1 MELSFETL
9 QNDSSGRVIF
19 RGVWG
24 SHAFGTAT
32 SESDIDTF
40 GVYVLETETYLS
52 LIEQPTQVSDERNDN
67 RYYSLRNFLE
77 LAANANPN
85 ILDALYLPLDCV
97 LSTSPY
103 WGMIQENRSL
113 FLSRKVCQTY
123 CDYAMGQI
131 KKARGCNKRIHNPQ
145 PEKPPMPEDFCFVL
159 TTSPSGMPMRPI
171 PLRDSGVNLERCHV
185 AALENSGELYRL
197 YDYGASAR
205 GVFRNGMLVCESI
218 PKEDEA
224 SRFVGLM
231 MFSKN
236 AFEQAK
242 SRHRQYWEWRRTRN
256 EARWRSQEA
265 GLLDYDAKNLMH
277 TFRLLYSALN
287 IIVQGEPLVRFTGEK
302 LQELRDIRAGRFS
315 YDELVAKAE
324 SLSEQLA
331 TKCKTST
338 FPESSDIRQVNALL
352 LAITRQW
359 EKDHER
365 HESKITLT

>member
-1 MELSFETL
+1 MEPSF
-9 QNDSSGRVIF
+9 DSLHDDASGMVIF

-32 SESDIDTF
+32 PESDTDTL
-40 GVYVLETETYLS
+40 GVYVLRPEAYLS
-52 LIEQPTQVSDERNDN
+52 LIEPPQQIADERNDN
-67 RYYSLRNFLE
+67 RFYSLRNFLG

-85 ILDALYLPLDCV
+85 ILDALHLPQDCV
-97 LSTSPY
+97 LASTPY
-103 WGMIQENRSL
+103 WEMVQAKRSM

-145 PEKPPMPEDFCFVL
+145 PEEPPTPEDFCFAL
-159 TTSPSGMPMRPI
+159 MTDPSGRPARPV
-171 PLRDSGVNLERCHV
+171 PLKASGIRLERCHA

-197 YDYGASAR
+197 YDYGETAR

-224 SRFVGLM
+224 TRFLTLM
-231 MFSKN
+231 MFNKN

-242 SRHRQYWEWRRTRN
+242 SKHRQYWDWRRTRN

-265 GLLDYDAKNLMH
+265 GLLDYDSKNLMH

-287 IIVQGEPLVRFTGEK
+287 ILTVGEPLVRFSGEK
-302 LQELRDIRAGRFS
+302 LQELRDIRAGRFTYS
-315 YDELVAKAE
+315 ELVTKAE
-324 SLSEQLA
+324 ALSAQLA
-331 TKCKTST
+331 ALRDTSRL
-338 FPESSDIRQVNALL
+338 PEAADLQQVDALL
-352 LAITRQW
+352 LDVTRRW
-359 EKDHER
+359 EEDHER
-365 HESKITLT
+365 